1 VGNEATKREVA
12 VGNRVLGH
20 VGLCTGVTAS
30 LGHVSVRVPE
40 DPGRFVVKGRG
51 YEVDAIPA
59 MRADEMI
66 VCDLDGNRLEGPPG
80 ATQCYEVKIHSCV
93 YRRYPE
99 VTSVVHAHPRYV
111 VLMSLLGPRLVP
123 MCNEGSQ
130 LVRQPLP
137 MWPHSRLVST
147 DADGEEVA
155 ALLTDGQAALLQGHG
170 AVTTGRSISQ
180 SISNM
185 MNLEEQARM
194 NYLAL
199 CAAGPDHPR
208 IPEQLLEE
216 AASAPSFWEL
226 PHFRSSLPDEG
237 GDLQARRTSSQ
248 LGPYRYWA
256 SLVEEGV

>member
-1 VGNEATKREVA
+1 MGNEVTKRDVA

-20 VGLCTGVTAS
+20 VGICSGVTAS
-30 LGHVSVRVPE
+30 LGHVSLRVPD

-59 MRADEMI
+59 MKAADMI
-66 VCDLDGNRLEGPPG
+66 VCDLEGNKLEGPPG
-80 ATQCYEVKIHSCV
+80 ATQCYEVKIHSCI

-99 VTSVVHAHPRYV
+99 VTSVVHAHARYT

-130 LVRQPLP
+130 LVRRPLP

-147 DADGEEVA
+147 DEDGEEVA
-155 ALLTDGQAALLQGHG
+155 ALLSDGQAALLQGHG
-170 AVTTGRSISQ
+170 AVTTGASISQ
-180 SISNM
+180 SISNL

-216 AASAPSFWEL
+216 AASAPQFWEL
-226 PHFRSSLPDEG
+226 PHFRTSLPDEG
-237 GDLQARRTSSQ
+237 DHQARRAGSQ
-248 LGPYRYWA
+248 VGPYQYWA

>member
-66 VCDLDGNRLEGPPG
+66 VCDLDGNKLEGPPG
-80 ATQCYEVKIHSCV
+80 ATQCYEVKIHSCI

-111 VLMSLLGPRLVP
+111 VLMSLLAPRLVP
-123 MCNEGSQ
+123 MCNEGSA
-130 LVRQPLP
+130 LVRQPLH

-155 ALLTDGQAALLQGHG
+155 ALLGDGQAALLQGHG

-199 CAAGPDHPR
+199 CAAGADHPR
-208 IPEQLLEE
+208 IPEELLEE

-226 PHFRSSLPDEG
+226 PHFRSSAPDEG
-237 GDLQARRTSSQ
+237 GDLQARRASSQ